1 MLTRRSFIAGAA
13 LGAAAMLSPAA
24 FAASATDKDPSAW
37 IVELMNDTLNDIRK
51 DPALV
56 KADPTKVHTFVNNRI
71 MPVVDFAKM
80 TRTAV
85 GPQWRQA
92 TASQRQQLQDG
103 FRSLLTRVY
112 SGAFS
117 SVKDYKAELVPSRA
131 AASSTPIIQTRM
143 VSKSDKP
150 VSVEYRMQREGNT
163 WKIIDVNVGGVWMVQ
178 NYHSQFAGVLANGGI
193 PALFRSMNDKTS
205 SLNQKAKK

>member
-71 MPVVDFAKM
+71 MPVVDFEKM

-143 VSKSDKP
+143 VSKTDKP
-150 VSVEYRMQREGNT
+150 ISVEYRMQREGNT
-163 WKIIDVNVGGVWMVQ
+163 WKIIDVNVGGVWMEQ

-193 PALFRSMNDKTS
+193 PALIRSMNDKTS

>member
-117 SVKDYKAELVPSRA
+117 SVTTRLSSCRA
-131 AASSTPIIQTRM
+131 APPLPPRRSFRPAWFRRPISRFRLSTACSARATPGRSST
-143 VSKSDKP
+143 
-150 VSVEYRMQREGNT
+150 
-163 WKIIDVNVGGVWMVQ
+163 
-178 NYHSQFAGVLANGGI
+178 
-193 PALFRSMNDKTS
+193 
-205 SLNQKAKK
+205 

>member
-13 LGAAAMLSPAA
+13 LGAAAVLSPAA

-56 KADPTKVHTFVNNRI
+56 KADPTRVHTFVNNRI

-163 WKIIDVNVGGVWMVQ
+163 WKIIDVMHGLHRLQ
-178 NYHSQFAGVLANGGI
+178 RTI
-193 PALFRSMNDKTS
+193 
-205 SLNQKAKK
+205 

>member
-71 MPVVDFAKM
+71 MPKTMLLM
-80 TRTAV
+80 T
-85 GPQWRQA
+85 P
-92 TASQRQQLQDG
+92 L
-103 FRSLLTRVY
+103 
-112 SGAFS
+112 
-117 SVKDYKAELVPSRA
+117 
-131 AASSTPIIQTRM
+131 PI
-143 VSKSDKP
+143 S
-150 VSVEYRMQREGNT
+150 E
-163 WKIIDVNVGGVWMVQ
+163 
-178 NYHSQFAGVLANGGI
+178 
-193 PALFRSMNDKTS
+193 KTS
-205 SLNQKAKK
+205 TEACI

>member
-85 GPQWRQA
+85 GPQPAHARLLG
-92 TASQRQQLQDG
+92 RFQL
-103 FRSLLTRVY
+103 
-112 SGAFS
+112 
-117 SVKDYKAELVPSRA
+117 
-131 AASSTPIIQTRM
+131 
-143 VSKSDKP
+143 
-150 VSVEYRMQREGNT
+150 REGLQ
-163 WKIIDVNVGGVWMVQ
+163 G
-178 NYHSQFAGVLANGGI
+178 
-193 PALFRSMNDKTS
+193 
-205 SLNQKAKK
+205 

>member
-71 MPVVDFAKM
+71 MPVVDFEKM

-143 VSKSDKP
+143 VSKTDKP
-150 VSVEYRMQREGNT
+150 ISVEYRMQREGNT
-163 WKIIDVNVGGVWMVQ
+163 WKTDVTALNAYKDSAKVSSW
-178 NYHSQFAGVLANGGI
+178 AL
-193 PALFRSMNDKTS
+193 PAMPR
-205 SLNQKAKK
+205 

>member
-1 MLTRRSFIAGAA
+1 
-13 LGAAAMLSPAA
+13 MLSPAA

-85 GPQWRQA
+85 GPPV
-92 TASQRQQLQDG
+92 ASGHRLP
-103 FRSLLTRVY
+103 
-112 SGAFS
+112 A
-117 SVKDYKAELVPSRA
+117 PA
-131 AASSTPIIQTRM
+131 AAGWIPQPADARLLG
-143 VSKSDKP
+143 
-150 VSVEYRMQREGNT
+150 RFQLREGLQ
-163 WKIIDVNVGGVWMVQ
+163 G
-178 NYHSQFAGVLANGGI
+178 
-193 PALFRSMNDKTS
+193 
-205 SLNQKAKK
+205 